1 MGTLTREKEES
12 SVTRLGEISPLWQ
25 TFNIFRHWCTRDSLT
40 APIHD
45 HFVQVSL
52 KIVDFLDAIAKLKT
66 TLQIYSTESR
76 ARFAENEVI

>member
-52 KIVDFLDAIAKLKT
+52 KIVDFLHFRIFYADNRVLILRLA
-66 TLQIYSTESR
+66 QI
-76 ARFAENEVI
+76 